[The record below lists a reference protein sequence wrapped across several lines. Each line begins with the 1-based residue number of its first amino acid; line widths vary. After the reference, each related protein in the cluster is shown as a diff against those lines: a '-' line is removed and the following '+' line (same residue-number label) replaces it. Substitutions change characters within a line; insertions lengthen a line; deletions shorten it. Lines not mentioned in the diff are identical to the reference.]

1 MIVKK
6 TWYSRKTVGF
16 SGRSKYRY
24 EGIFLLGILP
34 IFIIRRSNI

>member
-24 EGIFLLGILP
+24 EGILLVDIEE
-34 IFIIRRSNI
+34 NYKQ